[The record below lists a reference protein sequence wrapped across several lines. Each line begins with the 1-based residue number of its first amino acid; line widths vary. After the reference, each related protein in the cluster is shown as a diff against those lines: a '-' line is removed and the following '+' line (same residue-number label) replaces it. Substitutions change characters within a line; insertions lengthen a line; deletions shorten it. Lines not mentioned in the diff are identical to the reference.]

1 MFFMVIL
8 MKRHAEELKGWL
20 TKWFGVQLG
29 IITGFVFVET
39 DDLED
44 FLEALEREPAKAYT
58 LCLYRGPLLDP
69 LNSFPVVKLLNLLV
83 GEVVAPLIYKAGLSC
98 ILVLDFDGER
108 FCCVCDG
115 KEKWACV
122 FRTKEKDTKSLI
134 AHMYSILG
142 FEERSYRYTGL
153 RIFKEGASGWLKGGV
168 ESGLFNYVW
177 IRNEFEKG
185 EFLSRESYLLAK
197 SNQNWFEDKAFSS
210 CIFTWW
216 LGKVGVWGLNYV
228 NKMTC
233 VFSAGGKESDNREFS
248 EIFGEIYDA
257 YLRGIEPKEEEAKK
271 QALVKETEIVKENIG
286 AGQTSAGLLGRE
298 VEKEAVESLTAKVE
312 TVVAESAETHDKAR
326 PFDLFGKR
334 LMELEE
340 RVKNLE
346 REVGRIKAVE
356 SKVGQIESKISN
368 LGKIGSGGLLEAV
381 KLIEGKSAVIE
392 NMVEEIR
399 ATMNVLNEQL
409 EEFKKR
415 EIEIIRTI
423 KEFHGDK

>member
-1 MFFMVIL
+1 MVIL

-20 TKWFGVQLG
+20 TKWFGIQLG
-29 IITGFVFVET
+29 TITGFVFVET

-44 FLEALEREPAKAYT
+44 FLEALEREPTKAYT
-58 LCLYRGPLLDP
+58 LCMYRGPLLDP
-69 LNSFPVVKLLNLLV
+69 LNSFPVVKLFNLLV

-98 ILVLDFDGER
+98 ILVLDFDVER

-134 AHMYSILG
+134 AHIFSILG

-153 RIFKEGASGWLKGGV
+153 RIFREGASGWLKGGV

-177 IRNEFEKG
+177 IRNDFEKG
-185 EFLSRESYLLAK
+185 ELASRESNLLAK
-197 SNQNWFEDKAFSS
+197 SIQNWFEDKAFSS

-216 LGKVGVWGLNYV
+216 LSKVGVWGLNYA

-233 VFSAGGKESDNREFS
+233 VFSASGKESDNREFS
-248 EIFGEIYDA
+248 EIFGEVYDA
-257 YLRGIEPKEEEAKK
+257 YLGGIEPKEEEVKR
-271 QALVKETEIVKENIG
+271 QALVRETEMVNESISM
-286 AGQTSAGLLGRE
+286 GQTSPSLAGRG
-298 VEKEAVESLTAKVE
+298 VEKEAAEPLTAKVD
-312 TVVAESAETHDKAR
+312 TVAAESTEGREKVR

-346 REVGRIKAVE
+346 REVSRIKAVE
-356 SKVGQIESKISN
+356 IKVGQIEARIAN
-368 LGKIGSGGLLEAV
+368 LGKIGSGGLEEAV
-381 KLIEGKSAVIE
+381 KLLDGKSSVIE

-399 ATMNVLNEQL
+399 TTMNALNEQL
-409 EEFKKR
+409 GEFKKR

-423 KEFHGDK
+423 KEFRGNK

>member
-1 MFFMVIL
+1 MVIH

-29 IITGFVFVET
+29 TITGFVFVDI

-58 LCLYRGPLLDP
+58 LCMYRGPLLDP
-69 LNSFPVVKLLNLLV
+69 LSSFPVVKLFNLLV
-83 GEVVAPLIYKAGLSC
+83 SEVVAPLIYKAGLSC
-98 ILVLDFDGER
+98 ILVLDFDVER

-122 FRTKEKDTKSLI
+122 FRTKERDTKALI
-134 AHMYSILG
+134 AHMFSILG

-153 RIFKEGASGWLKGGV
+153 KIFREGVSSWLKGGV

-177 IRNEFEKG
+177 IRNDFEKG
-185 EFLSRESYLLAK
+185 ELLSRESNLLAK
-197 SNQNWFEDKAFSS
+197 SIQNWFEDKAFSS
-210 CIFTWW
+210 CIFIWW
-216 LGKVGVWGLNYV
+216 FGKVGVWGLNYV

-233 VFSAGGKESDNREFS
+233 VFSASGKESDNREFS

-257 YLRGIEPKEEEAKK
+257 YLRGIEPKEEDKRK
-271 QALVKETEIVKENIG
+271 ALVKETEMVNESVS
-286 AGQTSAGLLGRE
+286 AGQTSASLAGGE
-298 VEKEAVESLTAKVE
+298 VKKEAADLLTAKVE
-312 TVVAESAETHDKAR
+312 TVVAESVEASDKAR

-346 REVGRIKAVE
+346 REVSRIKAVE
-356 SKVGQIESKISN
+356 NKVGQIESKISN
-368 LGKIGSGGLLEAV
+368 LSKIGGGGLQEAV
-381 KLIEGKSAVIE
+381 KLLDGKSSVIE

-399 ATMNVLNEQL
+399 TTMNVLNEQL
-409 EEFKKR
+409 GELKKR

-423 KEFHGDK
+423 KEFNTNK